1 MAFLG
6 VACKHNKLLRGA
18 YKMPSK
24 KIVCLGGG
32 SGYFTRALGDIIA
45 TPGLAESEI
54 TLYDIDMEKAEI
66 MAQHGT
72 KLASQN
78 SSGINVRACKTL
90 DDAIDGADFA
100 VSSIGGAGVSV
111 GGIYGTSAHIQDVLV
126 PAKYGIYQV
135 VGDTAGPA
143 GMMMGLRS
151 LPIYINIC
159 REMEKRC
166 PDVIFMNHSNPMA
179 VLCRAM
185 DKYTNIKQIIGVC
198 HGVQGGIISI
208 ANMLGISP
216 HELDCVWIGTNHYH
230 WFTRIYYQGED
241 IYPKVR
247 KKLAE
252 RENPTGELMTHKL
265 SQIYGHTIVY
275 PPDDHAFEFY
285 PFTARL
291 ANVDDVPYGFA
302 HELKEKYAQLEKE
315 ASKPPTKAEKMAQ
328 REAYL
333 KDFAE
338 WIKDINLPD
347 APSDPLIGEGLGSL
361 IEAVSLGRRQV
372 QIVNIENKGAVPNLP
387 SYANLE
393 IEAVTDSCGVR
404 GIYIGDAPMSLK
416 GLLEKK
422 IAWQELVVDAGVK
435 GDENLALQ
443 ALLLDEAAIL
453 PEKAEMMLSEL
464 LHASKKYLP
473 QFRL

>member
-1 MAFLG
+1 
-6 VACKHNKLLRGA
+6 
-18 YKMPSK
+18 MPNK

-45 TPGLAESEI
+45 TPGLVESEI
-54 TLYDIDMEKAEI
+54 TLYDIDLEKAEL
-66 MAQHGT
+66 MAQHGN

-78 SSGINVRACKTL
+78 SSGIKVRACKTL

-100 VSSIGGAGVSV
+100 VSSIGGAGVSS
-111 GGIYGTSAHIQDVLV
+111 GGVYGTSAHIQDVLV

-135 VGDTAGPA
+135 IGDTAGPA

-159 REMEKRC
+159 HEMEKRC
-166 PDVIFMNHSNPMA
+166 PNVIFMNHSNPMA

-185 DKYTNIKQIIGVC
+185 DKYTNIKIIGVC
-198 HGVQGGIISI
+198 HGVQIGIIRI
-208 ANMLGISP
+208 ANMLGVSP
-216 HELDCVWIGTNHYH
+216 YELDCSWIGTNHYH
-230 WFTRIYYQGED
+230 WFTKIYHKGED

-247 KKLAE
+247 KMLAE
-252 RENPTGELMTHKL
+252 RENPSGELMTHKL

-291 ANVDDVPYGFA
+291 SSVDDVPYGFA
-302 HELKEKYAQLEKE
+302 HEMKEKYEQLEK
-315 ASKPPTKAEKMAQ
+315 ASKIKLTESEIKAQ

-333 KDFAE
+333 KDFAG
-338 WIKDINLPD
+338 WLKDINLPD
-347 APSDPLIGEGLGSL
+347 EPSDPLMGEGLGSL
-361 IEAVSLGRRQV
+361 IEAISLGRRQI

-387 SYANLE
+387 YYANLE

-416 GLLEKK
+416 GLMEKR

-443 ALLLDEAAIL
+443 ALLLDESAIL
-453 PEKAEMMLSEL
+453 PEKAEQMLSEL
-464 LHASKKYLP
+464 LQASKDYLP
-473 QFRL
+473 QFNL